1 MPTYEYECRECG
13 HAFETMHGMTA
24 PVLRKCPKCGKMRLQ
39 RLISGGAGVI
49 FKGSGFYETDYKRN
63 RGGGGASESDA
74 KQKKA
79 EESAKSGSKPD
90 AKPET
95 SKEAKKEAKGD
106 GSGAGKSGGASES
119 KSESKPKKDSGSKK
133 D

>member
-1 MPTYEYECRECG
+1 MPTYEYECRACG

-24 PVLRKCPKCGKMRLQ
+24 PVLRKCPKCGKLKLE

-63 RGGGGASESDA
+63 RRGAD
-74 KQKKA
+74 
-79 EESAKSGSKPD
+79 SAQDREKRD
-90 AKPET
+90 TAT
-95 SKEAKKEAKGD
+95 
-106 GSGAGKSGGASES
+106 
-119 KSESKPKKDSGSKK
+119 KSESKPEEKSETAKPDPPKADAKPKDERPKKDSAKSK